1 MPAAMVA
8 ACSPDVPIPSSEAV
22 ARIDT
27 AREATQAMVRVSA
40 ETQELSDAIVRQGAE
55 FPGTVAISVRPLDSG
70 LPIAFEGDRL
80 MPQQSVSKLWV
91 ALAAFDKASRGTLD
105 WNERVRIRGE
115 DLTLF
120 YQPIER
126 IVARDGAF
134 DTSFGDLVE
143 RALASSDNTAND
155 RLLRRVGGPV
165 AVRAVLRA
173 KDLPDIRFGPG
184 ERAMQS
190 TIAGLAWHQSLSR
203 GRAFYDS
210 RDRVPDGVRKRAL
223 AAYIAD
229 PVDGAS
235 ANGIT
240 LALARLANGS
250 LLPRPQTAR
259 FLDILANTKSG
270 PNRLKGGLADG
281 WRIAHKT
288 GTGQVFQATHTGY
301 NDVGILTAP
310 DGAQYAVAVM
320 IAQTGVPVPDRMA
333 LMHRVVEAV
342 IQYHAAIGGD
352 G

>member
-1 MPAAMVA
+1 GVA
-8 ACSPDVPIPSSEAV
+8 
-22 ARIDT
+22 
-27 AREATQAMVRVSA
+27 
-40 ETQELSDAIVRQGAE
+40 
-55 FPGTVAISVRPLDSG
+55 FPGTLAISVRPLDSG
-70 LPIAFEGDRL
+70 VPIAFEGDRL

-91 ALAAFDKASRGTLD
+91 ALAAFDQTARRRLD

-120 YQPIER
+120 YQPIAG
-126 IVARDGAF
+126 IVARDGVF
-134 DTSFGDLVE
+134 DTTFGDLVQ

-155 RLLRRVGGPV
+155 RLLRRIGGPP
-165 AVRAVLRA
+165 AVRAALREME
-173 KDLPDIRFGPG
+173 LTDIRFGPG
-184 ERAMQS
+184 ERLMQS
-190 TIAGLAWHQSLSR
+190 TIAGLTWNQSLSR
-203 GRAFYDS
+203 GRAFYDI
-210 RDRVPDGVRKRAL
+210 RALVPDGARQRAL
-223 AAYIAD
+223 DAYVAD

-250 LLPRPQTAR
+250 LLPSAQTDQ
-259 FLDILANTKSG
+259 FLGILANTKSG

-310 DGAQYAVAVM
+310 DGAQYAVAVL
-320 IAQTGVPVPDRMA
+320 IAETSVSVPERMA

-342 IQYHAAIGGD
+342 TQYHEAMADD